1 MKGHLDAKELES
13 YKKEDLQDLA
23 RKLGVSDEGTKA
35 EIAARCAAVEVDVP
49 DESELTDEEK
59 AAAEQAAKEAAE
71 KAAAEQAAKEAAE
84 KEAAE
89 KAAAEQA
96 AKEAAEKEAAEKA
109 AAEQAAKEAAEKE
122 AAEKAAAEQAAKE
135 AAEKEAAEK
144 AAAEQAAKEDAEK
157 AAGKVKVEV
166 TKRYLD
172 KQLNQIKD
180 AGETFTVDKARA
192 DELVAA
198 KVAKIKG

>member
-1 MKGHLDAKELES
+1 MKGYLDAKELES

-49 DESELTDEEK
+49 DERELTDE
-59 AAAEQAAKEAAE
+59 E

-96 AKEAAEKEAAEKA
+96 AKEAAEK
-109 AAEQAAKEAAEKE
+109 
-122 AAEKAAAEQAAKE
+122 
-135 AAEKEAAEK
+135 
-144 AAAEQAAKEDAEK
+144 

-180 AGETFTVDKARA
+180 TGEIFTVDKARA